1 MSVEKHFTAQEA
13 KEIGEELES
22 IGQNSMSSSSGW
34 GWMSN
39 WNMVC

>member
-13 KEIGEELES
+13 KEIGEELGKNWVS
-22 IGQNSMSSSSGW
+22 IGQNSMLSSSGW

-39 WNMVC
+39 